1 MKIKRVGVFDS
12 GVGGLTVVK
21 ELRRIFP
28 SLDIFYLGDTA
39 RLPYGD
45 KSEKTIISYSLENS
59 EFLSKFD
66 IDLLIVACNT
76 SSAVALNELKKGAKF
91 EVVGMIEP
99 GVSYLLKKTKN
110 KRVGLIGTRAT
121 IRSKAYVNEIKKID
135 KDVIVFEKACPL
147 FVPIV
152 EEGLYDDLVAEL
164 VAEKYLKEFKEK
176 DIDSMLLGCTH
187 YPLLIPVIEKV
198 LRGVKLI
205 TSGEATVD
213 FLKSNFKIENSK
225 KEGLLKVYVTDI
237 ETHFIEVAKRLL
249 NEDVKIEYAEM
260 R

>member
-76 SSAVALNELKKGAKF
+76 SSAVALNELKRGAKF

>member
-121 IRSKAYVNEIKKID
+121 IRSKAYVNELKKID